1 MHRGAPRKGVARY
14 ADCRVVIK
22 SETMTD
28 NDSGPRTIPVT
39 EDVLVVG
46 RRTVDVGT
54 VRVSKTTETRQAI
67 VDEPVVTEELQIE
80 RRRLDRFVSS
90 DEPPPIRTE
99 GDTTVIPV
107 LEEVLVVEK
116 RLMLREEVRI
126 TRVRRV
132 GHSPQEV
139 ELRRERVHVERSVSA
154 DTPPPSD
161 RSNSDESDQQEQK

>member
-1 MHRGAPRKGVARY
+1 M
-14 ADCRVVIK
+14 AD
-22 SETMTD
+22 
-28 NDSGPRTIPVT
+28 NNSGPRTIPVT

-67 VDEPVVTEELQIE
+67 VDEPVITEELHIE

-126 TRVRRV
+126 TRVRRA

-139 ELRRERVHVERSVSA
+139 ELRRERVHVERSASA
-154 DTPPPSD
+154 ADMPPPFD
-161 RSNSDESDQQEQK
+161 RSSPDESDQQEQK

>member
-1 MHRGAPRKGVARY
+1 M
-14 ADCRVVIK
+14 ADN
-22 SETMTD
+22 TTD
-28 NDSGPRTIPVT
+28 TQKIPVT

-46 RRTVDVGT
+46 RRTVDLGT

-67 VDEPVVTEELQIE
+67 VDEPVITEELHIE

-132 GHSPQEV
+132 GRAPQEV
-139 ELRRERVHVERSVSA
+139 ELRRERVHVERSASAA
-154 DTPPPSD
+154 DTSPPFD
-161 RSNSDESDQQEQK
+161 RSSPDESDQQEQK